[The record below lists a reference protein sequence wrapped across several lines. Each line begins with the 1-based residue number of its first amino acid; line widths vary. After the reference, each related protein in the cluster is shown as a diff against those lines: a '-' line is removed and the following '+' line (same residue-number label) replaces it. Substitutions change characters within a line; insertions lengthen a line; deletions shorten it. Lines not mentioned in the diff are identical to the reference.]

1 MVLPA
6 NLWVNKW
13 KKSILLRNFNFQG
26 LRFSITPKGWNII
39 ARGNVPGLR
48 YYFYI
53 QAPTGWN
60 KTVIRFYQSQTY
72 RSSYSIEYLFKQ
84 TIYSSIIFEF
94 KWSINFAPL
103 GLLIYCVIPH
113 PGVLPLAN
121 ILCPFGAYL
130 LRSLFIFDFNLTNN
144 IAFEFECALAILVI
158 WL

>member
-48 YYFYI
+48 YDFYI

-72 RSSYSIEYLFKQ
+72 RSSYSIDYLFKQ

-103 GLLIYCVIPH
+103 GLIYCDHYLYSISIWPII
-113 PGVLPLAN
+113 LPL
-121 ILCPFGAYL
+121 
-130 LRSLFIFDFNLTNN
+130 NLNVRWQ
-144 IAFEFECALAILVI
+144 F
-158 WL
+158 W